1 MSGPLNTEASSG
13 RNSEGTNARCWNKVI
28 DFAEAKFAGHL
39 GDVELAGSTLA
50 NSWATTGLSGAL
62 ETLCGQ
68 CFGAKMYKMLGIYL
82 QTPCIISLF
91 FSIVISIWW
100 FFTKPIFVLLHQDPE
115 ISRMAALYM
124 KFLIP
129 GLFAYGFLQN
139 ILRFIQT
146 QSIVIPFVLFSAI
159 PFGIHFGI
167 VHGLVN
173 KTSLGVRGAAMAAS
187 ISIWLSFLSLAMY
200 VVFANKFKNTWKGS
214 SLESFHYIVSNS
226 KLAIPSAAMV
236 CLEFWAFEILVFLAG
251 LMPNS
256 EITTSLIA
264 ICVTTESIAYVI
276 TYGLSAAVS
285 CSHKQS
291 MRVSLMLSVLLALLV
306 VLTLALGHD
315 IWTGFFSDSYSII
328 KKFAQLTPLL
338 AVSITIDA
346 ILGVLSGV
354 ARGAGWQN
362 STVLANLGT
371 FYFIGLPIAV
381 LLGFKFKLY
390 VKRNL
395 QRNLEFVAF
404 YACIVITS
412 QSSSR
417 LMN

>member
-285 CSHKQS
+285 I
-291 MRVSLMLSVLLALLV
+291 RVSNELGV
-306 VLTLALGHD
+306 VLT
-315 IWTGFFSDSYSII
+315 
-328 KKFAQLTPLL
+328 
-338 AVSITIDA
+338 
-346 ILGVLSGV
+346 
-354 ARGAGWQN
+354 
-362 STVLANLGT
+362 
-371 FYFIGLPIAV
+371 
-381 LLGFKFKLY
+381 
-390 VKRNL
+390 
-395 QRNLEFVAF
+395 
-404 YACIVITS
+404 
-412 QSSSR
+412 SSR
-417 LMN
+417 